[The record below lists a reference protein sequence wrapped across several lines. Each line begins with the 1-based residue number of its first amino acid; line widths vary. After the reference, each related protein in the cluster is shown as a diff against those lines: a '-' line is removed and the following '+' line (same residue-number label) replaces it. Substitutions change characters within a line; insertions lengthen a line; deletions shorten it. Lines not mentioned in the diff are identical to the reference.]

1 MKNQLGDL
9 MQQAQKMQEK
19 MQEAQQKLAELEVTG
34 EAGAGLVKIVMTGKH
49 QARKLSIDNSLVA
62 DNDQEMLE
70 DLIVSAI
77 NDAVRKVD
85 DASKDSMSGMT
96 AGIPLPPGFKLPF

>member
-19 MQEAQQKLAELEVTG
+19 MQEAQEKLAELEVTG

-49 QARKLSIDNSLVA
+49 QARKLSIDNSLIA

-85 DASKDSMSGMT
+85 EANKDSMSGMT
-96 AGIPLPPGFKLPF
+96 AGMPLPPGFKLPF